1 MDLDRIERLV
11 RLFGRSHA
19 RELQVE
25 SKGWSLSL
33 SRANTP
39 VAAGVAPPGEP
50 PAAAA
55 ADERVQDSGRVTVTA
70 PLVGIF
76 RQGGVRLQPGDR
88 VEAGAPLGSI
98 GSMKI
103 LSPVLAAESGEIDEV
118 LVEDGQPVEYGHQL
132 FLLQPLNGRESDEA
146 EP

>member
-25 SKGWSLSL
+25 REGWSLSL
-33 SRANTP
+33 SRANAPVAAGAAPPRETP
-39 VAAGVAPPGEP
+39 VAAG
-50 PAAAA
+50 
-55 ADERVQDSGRVTVTA
+55 ADEPGQDTTRVTITA

-98 GSMKI
+98 ESMKI
-103 LSPVLAAESGEIDEV
+103 LSPVWPPRAERSKRSWSRTVSRSNMAIS
-118 LVEDGQPVEYGHQL
+118 
-132 FLLQPLNGRESDEA
+132 FSCCSR
-146 EP
+146 

>member
-1 MDLDRIERLV
+1 MSPSSSTSATASASIPAPTSTWSGRSSVCRCMDLDRIERLV

-50 PAAAA
+50 LAAAA

-88 VEAGAPLGSI
+88 VEAGAPL
-98 GSMKI
+98 
-103 LSPVLAAESGEIDEV
+103 
-118 LVEDGQPVEYGHQL
+118 
-132 FLLQPLNGRESDEA
+132 
-146 EP
+146 